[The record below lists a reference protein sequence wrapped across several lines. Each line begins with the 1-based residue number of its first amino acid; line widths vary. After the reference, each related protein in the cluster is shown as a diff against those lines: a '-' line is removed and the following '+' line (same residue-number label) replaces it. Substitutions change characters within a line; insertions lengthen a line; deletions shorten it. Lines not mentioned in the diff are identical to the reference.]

1 MFTICFGQTIEPN
14 TSDA

>member
-1 MFTICFGQTIEPN
+1 MFTICFGQTN